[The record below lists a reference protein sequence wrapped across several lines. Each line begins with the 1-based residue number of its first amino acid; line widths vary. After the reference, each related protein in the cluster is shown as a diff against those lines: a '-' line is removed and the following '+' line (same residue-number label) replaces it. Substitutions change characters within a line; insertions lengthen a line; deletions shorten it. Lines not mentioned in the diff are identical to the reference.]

1 MIKWMRLHSIL
12 NVASFFVLYGFTVSK
27 IWVYDKMS
35 LRGMKWRSNPKFI
48 TSIFLTNKENGT
60 LYTGVTNNLQ
70 RRIYEHKNKL
80 VDGFTKK
87 YSLDKL
93 VYYEVCESIE
103 SAILREKQLKDGS
116 RKKKL
121 DLINKF
127 NKKWQDLYETII

>member
-1 MIKWMRLHSIL
+1 M

-127 NKKWQDLYETII
+127 NKKWQDLYETIL